1 MKIIHLITGLDA
13 GGAEGVLY
21 RLILSD
27 KKNFHEVVSLTE
39 NGHYEKELVEKKIK
53 VQSLNLKRGTFS
65 LFALMKLINIFRK
78 NKPNLIQTWMYHADL
93 IGGIAGKI
101 SGNTN
106 VIWSIRNSNLGRK
119 TSWKTK
125 LILKLCILFSGILPK
140 LIISCSKNSATL
152 HTSLGYPSK
161 KITVISNGFD
171 LEKIKPSKI
180 EREKVRKSF
189 GIKDEEILIGVIA
202 RWDPQKD
209 FKNLFLAVKEFKNK
223 NFSKWK
229 LILAGPNLT
238 PNNNE
243 LMDLV
248 EKNGIRDK
256 ILLVG
261 FQKNITNLQNA
272 IDLLVL
278 SSAYGEAFPNVIAES
293 MACEIPCIATDV
305 GDSKEIVSNTGWI
318 VPPNNPSKLCEAI
331 SKAFNEMKDKNYW
344 LERKKNCRNEILKKY
359 SLSDMTRNY
368 QKVWNDYL

>member
-1 MKIIHLITGLDA
+1 MKILHLITGLDA

-27 KKNFHEVVSLTE
+27 KKNFHEVVSLTK
-39 NGHYEKELVEKKIK
+39 NGHYEKELIEKKIK
-53 VQSLNLKRGTFS
+53 VQTLSLKRGTFS
-65 LFALMKLINIFRK
+65 LFALIKLINIFRK
-78 NKPNLIQTWMYHADL
+78 NKPDIIQTWMYHADL

-101 SGNTN
+101 SGNAN

-125 LILKLCILFSGILPK
+125 LILKLCILFSRILPK
-140 LIISCSKNSATL
+140 LIISCSKNSAAL
-152 HTSLGYPSK
+152 HQNLGYPSK
-161 KITVISNGFD
+161 KITVIPNGFD
-171 LEKIKPSKI
+171 LEKIKPSET

-209 FKNLFLAVKEFKNK
+209 FENLFLAIKEFKNK
-223 NFSKWK
+223 NFLKWK

-238 PNNNE
+238 PDNKE
-243 LMDLV
+243 LMSLI
-248 EKNGIRDK
+248 EKHGIRDK
-256 ILLVG
+256 IILVG
-261 FQKNITNLQNA
+261 FQKNIVNLQNA

-318 VPPNNPSKLCEAI
+318 VPPNNPQKLCEVI
-331 SKAFNEMKDKNYW
+331 SKAFNEMKNKNHW

-359 SLSDMTRNY
+359 SLLNMTKNY
-368 QKVWNDYL
+368 QKVWSDYL